1 MDKNNQHIKIYVLRS
16 LETTLMSQ
24 KNSTDI
30 VSQPI
35 ANTLLMN
42 SGDLWGG
49 KTQREQE
56 T

>member
-1 MDKNNQHIKIYVLRS
+1 MEKINQHIKISVLRS
-16 LETTLMSQ
+16 LRTTHVLK

-49 KTQREQE
+49 KT
-56 T
+56 

>member
-1 MDKNNQHIKIYVLRS
+1 MEKINQHIKISVLRS
-16 LETTLMSQ
+16 LRTTHVLKKK

-49 KTQREQE
+49 KT
-56 T
+56 